1 MPRLPI
7 YPPVGFCV
15 FGLDEDWAKG
25 RWLEMIEGS
34 SEVAYGLRLGHGD
47 RHRPLPGRPW
57 AMVTSWD
64 MPRLHGPSTHY
75 SIDAAQR
82 AVLGLLE
89 MTRPNL
95 TKHERTRFIR
105 KMLELSRSEGDR
117 YAMWPTVVWVI
128 DDQPVDAHVFYWA
141 GAWTAFAMLGDV
153 AVEVAGVQ
161 VTPEDL
167 RLRTQTDALRY
178 HFDLLEPLV
187 YPDAITQSQAHAP
200 VRADEDRIG
209 WPRHPDHEQ
218 LFIEN

>member
-1 MPRLPI
+1 
-7 YPPVGFCV
+7 
-15 FGLDEDWAKG
+15 
-25 RWLEMIEGS
+25 
-34 SEVAYGLRLGHGD
+34 
-47 RHRPLPGRPW
+47 
-57 AMVTSWD
+57 
-64 MPRLHGPSTHY
+64 
-75 SIDAAQR
+75 
-82 AVLGLLE
+82 
-89 MTRPNL
+89 
-95 TKHERTRFIR
+95 
-105 KMLELSRSEGDR
+105 
-117 YAMWPTVVWVI
+117 
-128 DDQPVDAHVFYWA
+128 
-141 GAWTAFAMLGDV
+141 MLGDV